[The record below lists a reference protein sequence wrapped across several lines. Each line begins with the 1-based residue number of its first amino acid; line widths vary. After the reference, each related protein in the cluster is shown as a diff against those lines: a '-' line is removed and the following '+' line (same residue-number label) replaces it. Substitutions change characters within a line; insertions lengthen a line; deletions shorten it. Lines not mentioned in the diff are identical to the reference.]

1 MTIWAF
7 VKTKCT
13 ATILVVSLLGMTQSA
28 WGQLGPGFSGLTAS
42 ADNAD
47 TAYSNPAG
55 LTRLPDTELDTVVTF
70 AYSASKFELKEG
82 TTASG
87 GDPDDDP
94 SFFVIPALYMSKPI
108 GERFRVGF
116 SLNVPSG
123 VGTDYGD
130 DWAGRY
136 MAQNSSLVFI
146 NFSPAAAYRVN
157 DWLSFGGGLSIIY
170 TSWESESA
178 INNAGSQPDGKAK
191 LDADGIGVGVNLGA
205 LFELS
210 PQTRFGVAYRS
221 ETDPELEGKP
231 EFENLGAVRRTALTN
246 AGVLD
251 QEINADMK
259 TPQILQVGVYH
270 DLTDDLALVADVLW
284 IDFSEFGLEQ
294 VSVGNNS
301 TSITS
306 DYEDMWAVSLGA
318 KYRVSEKWSAGAG
331 AFYLSEGVDDENRTL
346 GLPLDRMIGFGVGFE
361 RVFSKKRSLIVNLNV
376 VDTGDKPIDQSHPL
390 GGRIV
395 GKYDDHYFISMDIGF
410 VWKF

>member
-1 MTIWAF
+1 
-7 VKTKCT
+7 
-13 ATILVVSLLGMTQSA
+13 
-28 WGQLGPGFSGLTAS
+28 
-42 ADNAD
+42 
-47 TAYSNPAG
+47 
-55 LTRLPDTELDTVVTF
+55 
-70 AYSASKFELKEG
+70 LKEG

-87 GDPDDDP
+87 GNPDDDP

-146 NFSPAAAYRVN
+146 NFGPAAAYRVN

-191 LDADGIGVGVNLGA
+191 LEADGIGVGVNLGV

-210 PQTRFGVAYRS
+210 PKTRFGVAYRS

-231 EFENLGAVRRTALTN
+231 ELENLGTVRRTALMN
-246 AGVLD
+246 AGVLG
-251 QEINADMK
+251 QEINADTK

-270 DLTDDLALVADVLW
+270 DLTDDFALMADVLW

-294 VSVGNNS
+294 VSVGDNS
-301 TSITS
+301 TSIAS

-346 GLPLDRMIGFGVGFE
+346 GLPLDRMIGFGVGVE

-395 GKYDDHYFISMDIGF
+395 GEYDNHYFMSMDIGF